1 MLNNITIQGRLVR
14 DPELKKT
21 TSGISTTTFAIACER
36 NYKQNGEKVTDFLD
50 VVAWRQLAD
59 RICQYWTKGKEIVI
73 VGSVETRS
81 YTTRDGQKRKVWEIK
96 ANEAYFTNKERQE
109 SQEMNQD
116 ASDYTFT
123 QIPSDDEDLPF

>member
-1 MLNNITIQGRLVR
+1 MLNNITVQGRLVR

-36 NYKQNGEKVTDFLD
+36 NYKVNGEKVTDFLD
-50 VVAWRQLAD
+50 IVAWRQLAD

-81 YTTRDGQKRKVWEIK
+81 YTTKDGQKRKVWEIK

-109 SQEMNQD
+109 TQAMNQD
-116 ASDYTFT
+116 PGDYAFT
-123 QIPSDDEDLPF
+123 QIPDDEDLPF

>member
-21 TSGISTTTFAIACER
+21 TSGISTTTFAIACKR
-36 NYKQNGEKVTDFLD
+36 NYKVNQEKVTDFLD
-50 VVAWRQLAD
+50 IVAWRQLAD

-81 YTTRDGQKRKVWEIK
+81 YTTKDGQKRKVWEIK

-109 SQEMNQD
+109 TQAMNQD
-116 ASDYTFT
+116 PGDYSFT
-123 QIPSDDEDLPF
+123 QIPDDEDLPF